1 LPQTA
6 LRPASAAGPRTG
18 TLSGLRT
25 LAPAFCL
32 ALALSACATA
42 GPQTGQAAT
51 VPLSPEEMSAA
62 GAFLAGRYADRIR
75 DVGNASSFMD
85 RVLESG
91 DTGIALKR
99 RAFLLRLEA
108 GRYDDAARLAPEIVE
123 TLDANAPIANI
134 FLAVEAARTGDFFTA
149 GALIDSLPDNRLNR
163 VLSPLLEG
171 WIALG
176 QGRRDDAG
184 EEIDE
189 VLELE
194 GFAVLHALHSAMLAD
209 AAGETAL
216 AAERYEAAVTSM
228 PDPPLRVRLVAA
240 DFQARFQSVDAAMAT
255 ATVTDATSADPTDVR
270 AYLRRVAETRKGE
283 PLTATDGLAQAF
295 FDLASALQRDRRSEL
310 SMVFSRLALR
320 LDPDFDLATL
330 LIAEILDDR
339 EQYAEAL
346 TLYDTVP
353 ESSAYRLM
361 AELRAVSSLVD
372 LDRMD
377 EAVDRLNALAARRP
391 QQIDPLIRLGD
402 LYRSTEDWNGAISAY
417 NRAFA
422 RLPTGDPGS
431 WSMYYSRGI
440 ALERSAQWD
449 RAEADFLKA
458 LELRPE
464 QPYVLNYLG
473 YTWIDQGR
481 NLPRATKMI
490 EQAVALRPNDGYIV
504 DSLGWAMYRQERY
517 AEAVEHLERAVE
529 LLPTDP
535 TINDHLGDAYWRVGR
550 RQEARFQWQRAL
562 SFDPDKDL
570 AVNIEH
576 KLQAG
581 LPAVQSQSVKTADT
595 KTDVD
600 G

>member
-1 LPQTA
+1 
-6 LRPASAAGPRTG
+6 
-18 TLSGLRT
+18 
-25 LAPAFCL
+25 
-32 ALALSACATA
+32 
-42 GPQTGQAAT
+42 
-51 VPLSPEEMSAA
+51 MA

-75 DVGNASSFMD
+75 DVGNASTFMD
-85 RVLESG
+85 RVVESG
-91 DTGIALKR
+91 DIGIALKR

-108 GRYDDAARLAPEIVE
+108 GRYDDAAVLAPEIVD

-134 FLAVEAARTGDFFTA
+134 FMAVEAARVGDFDRA
-149 GALIDSLPDNRLNR
+149 ARLIDSLPDNRLNR
-163 VLSPLLEG
+163 VLSPLLDG

-176 QGRRDDAG
+176 QGNRETAEQAIDG
-184 EEIDE
+184 VLEID
-189 VLELE
+189 

-216 AAERYEAAVTSM
+216 AAERYEAALANLQ
-228 PDPPLRVRLVAA
+228 DPPLRVRLVAA
-240 DFQARFQSVDAAMAT
+240 NFQARFESVEAAMAT
-255 ATVTDATSADPTDVR
+255 AIVTDATAADPSDVE
-270 AYLRRVAETRKGE
+270 AYLRRVAETRKGLH
-283 PLTATDGLAQAF
+283 PSAADGLAQAF
-295 FDLASALQRDRRSEL
+295 FDLGSALQRDRRSEL
-310 SMVFSRLALR
+310 GMVFSRLALR

-339 EQYAEAL
+339 QQYGEAL
-346 TLYDTVP
+346 ALYDTVP
-353 ESSAYRLM
+353 ETSAYRLM

-372 LDRMD
+372 MDRMD
-377 EAVDRLNALAARRP
+377 EAVDRLNALADRRP
-391 QQIDPLIRLGD
+391 EQIDPLVRLGD
-402 LYRSTEDWNGAISAY
+402 LYRSTEEWKGAISAY
-417 NRAFA
+417 NRAFS
-422 RLPTGDPGS
+422 RLPAGDPGS

-440 ALERSAQWD
+440 ALERDEQWE
-449 RAEADFLKA
+449 RAEADFLTA

-481 NLPRATKMI
+481 NLSRATQMI

-504 DSLGWAMYRQERY
+504 DSLGWAMYRQERF

-529 LLPTDP
+529 LLPTDA

-562 SFDPDKDL
+562 SFDPDADL
-570 AVNIEH
+570 AKSIEH

-581 LPAVQSQSVKTADT
+581 LPAVQSGSVKTADT
-595 KTDVD
+595 KADVD

>member
-1 LPQTA
+1 LM
-6 LRPASAAGPRTG
+6 AAVN
-18 TLSGLRT
+18 LK
-25 LAPAFCL
+25 
-32 ALALSACATA
+32 TA
-42 GPQTGQAAT
+42 GPG
-51 VPLSPEEMSAA
+51 
-62 GAFLAGRYADRIR
+62 
-75 DVGNASSFMD
+75 
-85 RVLESG
+85 
-91 DTGIALKR
+91 LK
-99 RAFLLRLEA
+99 
-108 GRYDDAARLAPEIVE
+108 P
-123 TLDANAPIANI
+123 P
-134 FLAVEAARTGDFFTA
+134 
-149 GALIDSLPDNRLNR
+149 
-163 VLSPLLEG
+163 
-171 WIALG
+171 
-176 QGRRDDAG
+176 
-184 EEIDE
+184 
-189 VLELE
+189 
-194 GFAVLHALHSAMLAD
+194 MLAD
-209 AAGETAL
+209 AAGETER

-240 DFQARFQSVDAAMAT
+240 DFQARFQSVEAAMAT
-255 ATVTDATSADPTDVR
+255 AIVTDATSADPADVE
-270 AYLRRVAETRKGE
+270 AYLRRVAETRKGKH
-283 PLTATDGLAQAF
+283 LTATDGLAQAF
-295 FDLASALQRDRRSEL
+295 FDLGSALQRDRRSEL
-310 SMVFSRLALR
+310 GMVFSRLALR

-346 TLYDTVP
+346 SLYDQVP

-372 LDRMD
+372 LDRM
-377 EAVDRLNALAARRP
+377 EAAVDRLNALADRRP
-391 QQIDPLIRLGD
+391 EQIDPLVRLGD
-402 LYRSTEDWNGAISAY
+402 LYRSKENWRGAISAY
-417 NRAFA
+417 NRAFN
-422 RLPTGDPGS
+422 RLPAGDPGS

-440 ALERSAQWD
+440 ALERDEQWD

-504 DSLGWAMYRQERY
+504 DSLGWAMYRQERF

-529 LLPTDP
+529 LLPTDA

-570 AVNIEH
+570 ARSIEH

-581 LPAVQSQSVKTADT
+581 LPAVSSQSVKTADT